1 MDSDFNQKLQA
12 ILSDP
17 DSLQSILKIAQN
29 FTAEGASGNAAPTTD
44 SEAKEASKANKAAEA
59 IESEK
64 GKGENEADEQTPTEK
79 QNASADRKDLGGSM
93 LPALLSAVSSQ
104 TKETSASDERIR
116 LLLSL
121 RPFLAPPKR
130 QKVDSLIKALSAAQ
144 ILTQLKDTDIFKSF
158 GL

>member
-29 FTAEGASGNAAPTTD
+29 FTAEGASGNATPTTD
-44 SEAKEASKANKAAEA
+44 SEAKEASKA
-59 IESEK
+59 IESERE
-64 GKGENEADEQTPTEK
+64 KGENEADEQTPTEK

-144 ILTQLKDTDIFKSF
+144 ILTQLKDTDIFKSLGF
-158 GL
+158 